1 MVKKEA
7 KKETKEDLNRE
18 ITAWSQSRSR
28 WSFRQSVLEVE
39 PGCEEAEDE
48 DINVIAENEEAEADK
63 TAIGLPD
70 VYYDSAFESDSD
82 TDMEF

>member
-1 MVKKEA
+1 M
-7 KKETKEDLNRE
+7 
-18 ITAWSQSRSR
+18 
-28 WSFRQSVLEVE
+28 EVE

-48 DINVIAENEEAEADK
+48 DVNVIAENEEAEADT

>member
-1 MVKKEA
+1 M
-7 KKETKEDLNRE
+7 
-18 ITAWSQSRSR
+18 
-28 WSFRQSVLEVE
+28 EVE

-48 DINVIAENEEAEADK
+48 DVNVIAENEEAEADT

-70 VYYDSAFESDSD
+70 VYYDSTFESDSD